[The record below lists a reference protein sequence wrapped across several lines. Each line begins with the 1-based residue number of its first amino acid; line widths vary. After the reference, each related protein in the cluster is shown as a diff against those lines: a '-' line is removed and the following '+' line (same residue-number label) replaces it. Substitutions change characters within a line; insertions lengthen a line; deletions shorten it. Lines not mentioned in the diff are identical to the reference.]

1 MVNLAEEV
9 LKGNRRAA
17 AKLITQVENG
27 NPEAVAALAKIYPH
41 TGSAHII
48 GVTGPP
54 GSGKSTLVKQLVK
67 EFRARNKQVGVVAVD
82 PTSPFT
88 GGALLGDRIRMQEL
102 SGDPGV
108 FIRSMAS
115 RGNLGGLARGTADA
129 VRVLDALGCE
139 IIIIETVGAGQ
150 SEVDIAR
157 NAHTVLVVEVPGMG
171 DEIQVIKAGILEIAD
186 VFVVNKADR
195 DGADHVVAE
204 LETMLLM
211 APDCRNW
218 TPPVLKAISTTAEGV
233 KEVADKIEDH
243 ARFLAESGELQK
255 RNEENLR
262 RELLKI
268 LKAEFADEL
277 VRLVARER
285 IEQIVN
291 RVIQRQIDPTSGA
304 RELLREFQEAIRCA
318 GGN

>member
-1 MVNLAEEV
+1 MDLAEEV

-67 EFRARNKQVGVVAVD
+67 EFRARNKRVGVVAVD

-129 VRVLDALGCE
+129 VKVLDALGCE

-291 RVIQRQIDPTSGA
+291 RVIQRQIDPASGA

>member
-1 MVNLAEEV
+1 VDLAEEV

-27 NPEAVAALAKIYPH
+27 YPEAAAALARIYPH
-41 TGSAHII
+41 TGRAHVI

-54 GSGKSTLVKQLVK
+54 GSGKSTLVKQLAK

-102 SGDPGV
+102 SGDTGV

-129 VRVLDALGCE
+129 VRVLDALGSDV
-139 IIIIETVGAGQ
+139 IIVETVGAGQ

-157 NAHTVLVVEVPGMG
+157 NAHTTIVVEVPGMG

-186 VFVVNKADR
+186 LFVVNKADR

-211 APDCRNW
+211 AENCRRW
-218 TPPVLKAISTTAEGV
+218 TPPVLKAISTTGEGV
-233 KEVADKIEDH
+233 EEIVDVIEEH

-255 RNEENLR
+255 KNEENLR
-262 RELLKI
+262 RELLKV

-277 VRLVARER
+277 VRLVSKDK
-285 IEQIVN
+285 IELVVN
-291 RVIQRQIDPTSGA
+291 RVVQRQIDPASAA
-304 RELLREFQEAIRCA
+304 RELLRAFQEAIRCA
-318 GGN
+318 GSN